1 MARTLKLDCI
11 TLSVTKKGDDEPC
24 SFDEFFSYTFKG
36 KVIHRPFRDFF
47 IAYVESFSGKFLA
60 SAGVSKAINLD
71 TNSVQ
76 WNSGKRTISGFVEG
90 GNTGGTSDVK
100 ESNDASV
107 TLFSFKPEHVSAEP
121 FYFLLWMP
129 KDYDK
134 GVLLVQGYTNSTVTD
149 VFKQTLL
156 EFFRLQC
163 PSYAL
168 RTGTYVDKA
177 SIDRFMEEAKI
188 NSVTF
193 RRTRLVSDVAEDTQ
207 KTKTNKETKVKV
219 DVRVTGLSQLE
230 GFNDRVARWVKKEV
244 PALFEIEDMQALGVE
259 GEVETIIGY
268 ETPMGRQASAKSRT
282 DFEIKPVIYIDPLEV
297 PCELN
302 GRPNPI
308 QIQVYLLQELA
319 RIQKEIGY
327 TDSKRT

>member
-11 TLSVTKKGDDEPC
+11 TLSVTKKGDDSPC

-36 KVIHRPFRDFF
+36 KTIHRPFRDFF
-47 IAYVESFSGKFLA
+47 ITYVESFNGKFLA
-60 SAGVSKAINLD
+60 SAGVSKAINLA
-71 TNSVQ
+71 TSSVQ
-76 WNSGKRTISGFVEG
+76 WNNGKRTISGFVEG
-90 GNTGGTSDVK
+90 GNTGVTGDVK
-100 ESNDASV
+100 ESDNASV
-107 TLFSFKPEHVSAEP
+107 TLFSFKPGQVSAEP

-134 GVLLVQGYTNSTVTD
+134 GILLVQGYTNSSVSD

-163 PSYAL
+163 PSYVL

-177 SIDRFMEEAKI
+177 SIDRFMDEAKI

-207 KTKTNKETKVKV
+207 KTRTNKETKVKV
-219 DVRVTGLSQLE
+219 DVKITDLSQLE

-244 PALFEIEDMQALGVE
+244 PALFEVEDMEAMGVE
-259 GEVETIIGY
+259 GEVERIIGY
-268 ETPMGRQASAKSRT
+268 ETPLGRQASAKSRT

-297 PCELN
+297 PCEAN
-302 GRPNPI
+302 GRPEPTK
-308 QIQVYLLQELA
+308 IQVYLLEELA
-319 RIQKEIGY
+319 RVQKEIGY
-327 TDSKRT
+327 TDAKKP